1 MYSISISKRKANQSN
16 IKVTTELMPGL
27 HLYADILEY
36 GGVEVRDSLFYRKG
50 ADLKPKNSK
59 TRKLYLKNSQNLYLE
74 KVLQDL
80 EKFYSKVQTT
90 SHNKY

>member
-1 MYSISISKRKANQSN
+1 MYSISISKRKDNQSN

-59 TRKLYLKNSQNLYLE
+59 TRKLYLKKLSKSLPRKSFAGPG
-74 KVLQDL
+74 KVLFQSPDHI
-80 EKFYSKVQTT
+80 T
-90 SHNKY
+90 